1 MFVSKRSMFITLFA
15 LAFFAWAVPARA
27 ADDLIDVVEIID
39 PAPFIVHTNILPG
52 DTFMDKMTVR
62 NLTSSP
68 QEVLMELDIDLS
80 EGINIFP
87 YELEERLTTRIER
100 VGSGDIV
107 LPGLPVGGTVRKL
120 QELDDTLINL
130 GTIAANSQQEY
141 RIHVV
146 FDINAGNEYQNTK
159 VYFNITM
166 GLEVPEL
173 RGSLRLVKSN
183 DSVSDEAP
191 GNEVVYTL
199 EVTALGGDVEDVTV
213 TDLPPEGFAYVP
225 GSGEGAPFVHEYA
238 SPGIWNLGDMEEGET
253 KTLTY
258 KTKISGAQDAGLYKD
273 LAFARGVAV
282 GTPIFANSAE
292 NPFVGTEVNVVLDTD
307 PTVTVDEEKEE
318 ETEKKTKRIVKY
330 VLGAATT
337 LPMTGASVGVVG
349 IALLGIVSGIGLVVL
364 ARSRRKKQ
372 VLPLLVLCVLG
383 TLGMMP
389 EQAAAATLSVKIETP
404 EAVTATPNMQIG
416 FVVLDVLGRPLT
428 VECYQGSEVVPFAT
442 YPLASSFGGNS
453 GNCQVNSTVMPTD
466 GSYEFFV
473 KAIATGEGSET
484 VESNHVSVTLASS
497 VPGTPY
503 NYDRDDNSCQN
514 VITFTTAD
522 DGGKTV
528 KVELY
533 RSTEGTFT
541 ADAST
546 KVDELAIG
554 SNASGS
560 FVKTPPGCDDDVFYA
575 LRAVDAFGHG
585 SGFVGDKD
593 IDVDTKTETTTKTT
607 TVTVPGAATGQSG
620 AIPVA
625 PAPEGQVE
633 GATTTNPEAEA
644 ADSRDQEGSAA
655 VLGEM
660 TESQDEEG
668 TWAMLENHPW
678 WSLVIFLIAALLGY
692 FGYQSY
698 RRNHEQPLQ

>member
-1 MFVSKRSMFITLFA
+1 MTLFA
-15 LAFFAWAVPARA
+15 LTFFAWTLPVRA
-27 ADDLIDVVEIID
+27 ADPDLIDVVEIID
-39 PAPFIVHTNILPG
+39 PAPFIIHTNILPG
-52 DTFMDKMTVR
+52 DTFMDKMTVK

-68 QEVLMELDIDLS
+68 QEVLMNLDIDLS
-80 EGINIFP
+80 KGIVHIPN
-87 YELEERLTTRIER
+87 YELEEKLTTRIER
-100 VGSGDIV
+100 VGTGDIV
-107 LPGLPVGGTVRKL
+107 LPGGGTTKKL
-120 QELDDTLINL
+120 QELDDTLVNL

-166 GLEVPEL
+166 GLEVPDL

-213 TDLPPEGFAYVP
+213 TDLPPEGFAYVG
-225 GSGEGAPFVHEYA
+225 GSGEGAPFIHEYA

-258 KTKISGAQDAGLYKD
+258 KTKISGSQDAGLYKD

-337 LPMTGASVGVVG
+337 LPMTGASVGVIG
-349 IALLGIVSGIGLVVL
+349 IALLGIVTGVGLVVF
-364 ARSRRKKQ
+364 ARSRRKH
-372 VLPLLVLCVLG
+372 VLPMLVLCLLG
-383 TLGMMP
+383 SMGMVP
-389 EQAAAATLSVKIETP
+389 EAEAATLSVKIETP
-404 EAVTATPNMQIG
+404 EAVTVTPNMQIG
-416 FVVLDVLGRPLT
+416 FVVLDVLGRPLS
-428 VECYQGSEVVPFAT
+428 VECYRGSDVTPFAT

-453 GNCQVNSTVMPTD
+453 GNCQVDSAVMPAD
-466 GSYEFFV
+466 GSYEFYV
-473 KAIATGEGSET
+473 KAIASGEGNET

-497 VPGTPY
+497 VPGIPY

-546 KVDELAIG
+546 KVDEQAIG

-575 LRAVDAFGHG
+575 LRAVDSFGHG

-593 IDVDTKTETTTKTT
+593 IDVDTKTETTTRTT
-607 TVTVPGAATGQSG
+607 TVTVPGATTGSG
-620 AIPVA
+620 AIPVTT
-625 PAPEGQVE
+625 PVVGQVE
-633 GATTTNPEAEA
+633 GATTTNPDAEVA
-644 ADSRDQEGSAA
+644 TGSDQEGSAA
-655 VLGEM
+655 VLGDM
-660 TESQDEEG
+660 TENNEKENA
-668 TWAMLENHPW
+668 WAMLEDHPW
-678 WSLVIFLIAALLGY
+678 RSLIIFVIAALLGY
-692 FGYQSY
+692 FGYRSY
-698 RRNHEQPLQ
+698 RKNHEEPLQ